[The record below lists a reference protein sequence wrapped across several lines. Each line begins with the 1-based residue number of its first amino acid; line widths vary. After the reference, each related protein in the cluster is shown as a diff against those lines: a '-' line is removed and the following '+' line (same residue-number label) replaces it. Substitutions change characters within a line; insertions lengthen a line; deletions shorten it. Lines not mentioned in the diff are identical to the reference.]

1 MSAYCNKYL
10 TRVNRS
16 FSGSYRHVWCI
27 GHEGCALHDGLSYSA
42 DLNSELQK
50 KIDSSSIYSAWWQ
63 TKSKRG
69 LHNLVIDCGLYL
81 GVQWFS
87 AVSFVLFFSFFFVTS
102 WQKYTPQTWPNT
114 YYSKINDHLINF
126 RNTDKPLK
134 LIIMSKMQL
143 PYFLI
148 NWVKIINPQ
157 TLLEETW
164 TRWTAPDQLQWN
176 QGNWPFYSNYLDEN
190 AP

>member
-27 GHEGCALHDGLSYSA
+27 GHKGCALHDGLSYSA

-69 LHNLVIDCGLYL
+69 LHNFVIDCGLYL
-81 GVQWFS
+81 GVHWFS

-102 WQKYTPQTWPNT
+102 WQKYSTNVAKHVQFENQWPLDQFQEYWQAT
-114 YYSKINDHLINF
+114 EID
-126 RNTDKPLK
+126 
-134 LIIMSKMQL
+134 MSKMQL